1 MLRPFHRPD
10 RQASS
15 LAAAMLVMVQA
26 VTGVAFVLVLV
37 AEDPDKAF
45 LLIAGGV
52 FLLAVVGAWLYARPA
67 SLLADTMSWVLSRKA
82 RPDRIDYQMSR
93 RPVSFRRFGTNTP
106 PSVDQ
111 IRDLKSGTTNNWVPS
126 RTTPRRESV

>member
-15 LAAAMLVMVQA
+15 LAAAMLVLVQA

-37 AEDPDKAF
+37 ADDPDKAF
-45 LLIAGGV
+45 LFIAGGI
-52 FLLAVVGAWLYARPA
+52 FALTLICAWLYARPA

-82 RPDRIDYQMSR
+82 RPERVDYQASR
-93 RPVSFRRFGTNTP
+93 KPVSFRRFGTNTP

-126 RTTPRRESV
+126 RTRPSSHSH